1 MKGIFLGLAVTLS
14 LGSFYESGTYAHEG
28 HDKMPGAVQAPHG
41 GTVKGTSHLYIEL
54 VNEASGIKLYPLT
67 HEMASVTLKD
77 VTIAGTA
84 QAPKKKK
91 EPVKFTNAD
100 DHFEAKV
107 DAKGAYRY
115 TLELTTTYK
124 GKKEKVTFQVEPQS

>member
-1 MKGIFLGLAVTLS
+1 MKSIFLIVAVTLG
-14 LGSFYESGTYAHEG
+14 LGSFSYAHEG
-28 HDKMPGAVQAPHG
+28 HDKMPGTLQAPHG
-41 GTVKGTSHLYIEL
+41 GTVKGTSQLYIEL

-67 HEMASVTLKD
+67 HEMTPVVPKE
-77 VTIAGTA
+77 VTIVATA

-91 EPVKFTNAD
+91 EPVTFTSAD